1 LLLLA
6 ALIAGGVWI
15 YKREGAKPEAGA
27 KQQTRNAGGPIPV
40 AVAAAHT
47 GDIPVYLN
55 GLGSVTPLNTITVK
69 TRLDGQLTR
78 VNFQEGQFV
87 KQGQPLAE
95 IDPRPY
101 EVQLAQ
107 AEAQMA
113 RDQATLNNAKTDL
126 ARYQYQADKGIIP
139 KQQLD
144 TQASVVGQDE
154 AVIKVDDAQI
164 ANAKLQLTYCHI
176 TAPISG
182 RIGLRQVD
190 AGNMVHASDANGM
203 AVITQMQPI
212 AVLFTIPEDSLS
224 SVLQRFHR
232 GERLPAEAYDRSGQN
247 KLVAGRLLTIDNQID
262 PATGTNRLKAVF
274 ENKEGALFPNQ
285 FVNIRL
291 LVETQRG
298 KVLIPAVAIQRG
310 PQGTFVY
317 VVKPD
322 QTVEVRQVTTGTME
336 GSDAAIESGLSAG
349 DQVVIDGVDKLQ
361 AGSKVQLPGQF
372 RGGGPSGG
380 GRSRGGQSGGQPGSN
395 PQGTGQPGPNQQ
407 GPSQQGP
414 GQSGSGRPGAGQ
426 GRQGQ

>member
-1 LLLLA
+1 
-6 ALIAGGVWI
+6 
-15 YKREGAKPEAGA
+15 
-27 KQQTRNAGGPIPV
+27 
-40 AVAAAHT
+40 
-47 GDIPVYLN
+47 
-55 GLGSVTPLNTITVK
+55 
-69 TRLDGQLTR
+69 
-78 VNFQEGQFV
+78 
-87 KQGQPLAE
+87 
-95 IDPRPY
+95 
-101 EVQLAQ
+101 
-107 AEAQMA
+107 
-113 RDQATLNNAKTDL
+113 
-126 ARYQYQADKGIIP
+126 
-139 KQQLD
+139 
-144 TQASVVGQDE
+144 
-154 AVIKVDDAQI
+154 
-164 ANAKLQLTYCHI
+164 
-176 TAPISG
+176 
-182 RIGLRQVD
+182 
-190 AGNMVHASDANGM
+190 M

-212 AVLFTIPEDSLS
+212 AVLFTIPEDSLN

-336 GSDAAIESGLSAG
+336 GSDAAVESGLSAG

-361 AGSKVQLPGQF
+361 AGSKVQLPGPS

-380 GRSRGGQSGGQPGSN
+380 GRSRGGQSGGGQPGSN
-395 PQGTGQPGPNQQ
+395 PQGTGQQGPNQQ
-407 GPSQQGP
+407 CP
-414 GQSGSGRPGAGQ
+414 GQSGPGRQGAEQ